1 MNSPATTQS
10 TDSIEISLVLPSYLE
25 EENLRLLL
33 PRVIKS
39 LQTVNAAFEILVV
52 DTPEKLD
59 RTDSVCAEF
68 DIRYLRRSP
77 TSCFGDAIRTG
88 IANAR
93 GRSVAFMDA
102 DGSHPP
108 ELLPQLLLHRG
119 EADVVIASR
128 YCPAGATENNVLLI
142 FMSRVLNWTYSV
154 ILGIPCKDV
163 SNSFRVYDA
172 AQLRELTL
180 RCNNFDIIQ
189 EILLK
194 MSRRKSNFKIV
205 EVPFTFKK
213 RMFGKTKRN
222 LVLFIATYIFT
233 LIRLRFSQ

>member
-10 TDSIEISLVLPSYLE
+10 AVALEISLILPSYLE

-39 LQTVNAAFEILVV
+39 LQAVNESFEILVV

-59 RTDSVCAEF
+59 STDSVCAEF
-68 DIRYLRRSP
+68 NVRYLRRSP

-88 IANAR
+88 IGNAR

-108 ELLPQLLLHRG
+108 ELLPQLMLRRG
-119 EADVVIASR
+119 EADVIIASR
-128 YCPAGATENNVLLI
+128 YCPSGATENNVLLI

-154 ILGIPCKDV
+154 ILGIRCKDV

-180 RCNNFDIIQ
+180 SCNNFDIIQ

-194 MSRRKSNFKIV
+194 LSRRKSDFKIV

-222 LVLFIATYIFT
+222 LMLFIMTYIFT
-233 LIRLRFSQ
+233 LVRLRFSR

>member
-1 MNSPATTQS
+1 M
-10 TDSIEISLVLPSYLE
+10 LPSYLE

-39 LQTVNAAFEILVV
+39 LQAVNAEFEILVV
-52 DTPEKLD
+52 DTPDKLD
-59 RTDSVCAEF
+59 STDSVCAEF
-68 DIRYLRRSP
+68 NVQYLRRSP

-93 GRSVAFMDA
+93 GRRVAFMDA

-108 ELLPQLLLHRG
+108 ELLPKLLLHGG

-142 FMSRVLNWTYSV
+142 FLSRLLNWTYSV

-172 AQLRELTL
+172 AQLRGLTL
-180 RCNNFDIIQ
+180 RCKNFDIIQ

-194 MSRRKSNFKIV
+194 LSRRKRDLKIV
-205 EVPFTFKK
+205 EVPFTFKQ

-233 LIRLRFSQ
+233 LIRLRFSR